1 MRAHPAATA
10 RLGRGAGTVVL
21 NQAEETRPPRPGP
34 YWLRQPEP
42 LGESGDGSIPN
53 RTAGGDRVGQRFVR
67 GAGRSRPPAGSGR
80 ADRRFGGATPAG
92 FDSSGF
98 THYVYAQHGIELP
111 RVAAQQYRV
120 GTPAARHDLRP
131 GDLVFFDTASR
142 SNPSHVGLVVGDG
155 RFLYASVALGEV
167 HADRLDT
174 SFWRQRYLGARRIV
188 ASRDGRVARHI
199 DRSGAWRRGKTGVS
213 LRRLR

>member
-1 MRAHPAATA
+1 MARSRTGLLAAIALAGASCAVRGGPVPQTVPVAPTADSAAVAATA
-10 RLGRGAGTVVL
+10 LGLLGR
-21 NQAEETRPPRPGP
+21 P
-34 YWLRQPEP
+34 Y
-42 LGESGDGSIPN
+42 
-53 RTAGGDRVGQRFVR
+53 T
-67 GAGRSRPPAGSGR
+67 
-80 ADRRFGGATPAG
+80 FGGATPAG

-98 THYVYAQHGIELP
+98 THYVYAQHDIELP
-111 RVAAQQYRV
+111 RLAAQQYRV

-174 SFWRQRYLGARRIV
+174 SYWRQRYLGARRIV

-199 DRSGAWRRGKTGVS
+199 DRSSAWRRGKTGAS